1 MRKKLDKNFYQSD
14 ALQIAPKLL
23 GKLLC
28 RDINGEI
35 FRQRIMEIEIYRGE
49 EDTACHARFGK
60 TNRSK
65 IMYEA
70 GGIAYIYMIYGL
82 HFLLNIVSGPQNSP
96 QAILIR
102 STENFNGPA
111 KLTKALQIDK
121 NLNGE
126 SLIGNKIWLE
136 SDNFIVKKYESLPRI
151 GINYADDYYRNICWR
166 YKII

>member
-82 HFLLNIVSGPQNSP
+82 HFLLNIVSGPQNFP

-136 SDNFIVKKYESLPRI
+136 SDNFIVKKYETLPRI
-151 GINYADDYYRNICWR
+151 GINYADDYYRNIRWR
-166 YKII
+166 YKIN

>member
-28 RDINGEI
+28 RDINGKI

-151 GINYADDYYRNICWR
+151 GINYADDYYRNIRWR
-166 YKII
+166 YKIN

>member
-1 MRKKLDKNFYQSD
+1 MKSHF
-14 ALQIAPKLL
+14 
-23 GKLLC
+23 
-28 RDINGEI
+28 
-35 FRQRIMEIEIYRGE
+35 
-49 EDTACHARFGK
+49 
-60 TNRSK
+60 RSK

-82 HFLLNIVSGPQNSP
+82 HFLLNIVSGPQNFP

-136 SDNFIVKKYESLPRI
+136 SDNFIVKKYETLPRI
-151 GINYADDYYRNICWR
+151 GINYADDYYRNIRWR
-166 YKII
+166 YKIN